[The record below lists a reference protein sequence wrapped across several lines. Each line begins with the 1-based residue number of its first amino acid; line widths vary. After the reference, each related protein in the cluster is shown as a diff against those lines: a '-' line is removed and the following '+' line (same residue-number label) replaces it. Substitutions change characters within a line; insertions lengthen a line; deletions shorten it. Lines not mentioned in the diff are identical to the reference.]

1 VIINA
6 KTAEIIATDFA
17 KGSVHDFQLFKNS
30 EVSIVEKI
38 ECLAD
43 AGYQGLKQLHVN
55 SQMPKKKSKYHPL
68 TADEKAA
75 NRALSSQRILVE
87 NVIGR
92 LKVFRIL
99 SERYRNRRKRFG
111 LRFNL
116 IATIHNYE
124 LAL

>member
-1 VIINA
+1 MIINA

-30 EVSIVEKI
+30 EVSIIERI

-43 AGYQGLKQLHVN
+43 AGYQGLNQLHTN
-55 SQMPKKKSKYHPL
+55 SQTPKKKSKYHPL
-68 TADEKAA
+68 TAEEKAA
-75 NRALSSQRILVE
+75 NRTLSSQRILVE

-116 IATIHNYE
+116 VAAIYNYE
-124 LAL
+124 LTL

>member
-1 VIINA
+1 MIINA

-30 EVSIVEKI
+30 EVCIVERI

-43 AGYQGLKQLHVN
+43 AGYQGLKQLHAN
-55 SQMPKKKSKYHPL
+55 SQTPKKKSKYHPL
-68 TADEKAA
+68 TAEEKAA

-116 IATIHNYE
+116 ISAIYNYE